1 MVFSKIYDFL
11 VLVNVI
17 SSCGKIIHLF
27 KWELFPEVEN
37 ITNLND
43 DVTNLK
49 SIRVYFRICSSVPSK
64 FNSRGHPRDLGFF
77 LCIVGCMGFAW
88 SPLIGSWTLGSRL
101 RIFIILIM

>member
-27 KWELFPEVEN
+27 KWELFPKVEN

-49 SIRVYFRICSSVPSK
+49 SIRVYF
-64 FNSRGHPRDLGFF
+64 
-77 LCIVGCMGFAW
+77 
-88 SPLIGSWTLGSRL
+88 
-101 RIFIILIM
+101 